1 MIIEI
6 AFPEANGMINNYL
19 TQKNKEELA
28 FLDWQKLG
36 TECISLCIQLSTW
49 LNSIG
54 KVELQ
59 YQSPTL
65 SKYENLI
72 YLFSFFFSFIF
83 NFNVYMIKTSA
94 DIIKI

>member
-36 TECISLCIQLSTW
+36 TECISFCIQLSTW

-72 YLFSFFFSFIF
+72 YFLSFFL
-83 NFNVYMIKTSA
+83 VYLFLMSI
-94 DIIKI
+94 

>member
-1 MIIEI
+1 
-6 AFPEANGMINNYL
+6 MINNYL
-19 TQKNKEELA
+19 TQKKKKEELA

-49 LNSIG
+49 LNSTG
-54 KVELQ
+54 KVELK

-72 YLFSFFFSFIF
+72 YFLSSFLVYLFLRSI
-83 NFNVYMIKTSA
+83 
-94 DIIKI
+94 